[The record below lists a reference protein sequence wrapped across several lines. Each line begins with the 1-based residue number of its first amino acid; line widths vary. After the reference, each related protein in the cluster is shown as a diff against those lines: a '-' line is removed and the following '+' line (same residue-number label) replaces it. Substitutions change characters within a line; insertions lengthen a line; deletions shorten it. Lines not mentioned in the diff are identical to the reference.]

1 MPSSWKM
8 AFQVFGV
15 LALTGVAML
24 PHKACSEA
32 SPPPV
37 VAEEMQHVQSD
48 FAMGGGRRLNA
59 NWNTCVQQAR
69 ISQDA
74 NAAERCV
81 VYGYGALL
89 LIGPGVAANGMPVM
103 RRLTADVVAPG
114 QMEMLEI
121 MGIPDGPRQAWL
133 DRYRRWVSKGH
144 SPDKAD
150 PPDKDY
156 TPVKGYP
163 SNFGALPPVIGD
175 GGSRDAQPDL
185 AKAAEGQSPAEL
197 LRQSDIAEALRRL
210 VGQQLFTGLKD
221 YSFGA
226 PMEFNGR
233 FTVGKACVPRD
244 CGMSE
249 VRYVFSSDDV
259 WLAIVE
265 GRRITIYGNPPRQ
278 VRALLL
284 RERNQ
289 TSWRG
294 NAEDATRPLQPR
306 MLPVS
311 VDPTP
316 RPAPADGD
324 TTEIRLRNHDG
335 TLVVPVLINNTMT
348 VPFTI
353 DSGASDVSIST
364 DILNKLMQSGSISRA
379 DFLGKQTYHLA
390 DGSTVASETFR
401 IHSLKVGDREVKDVT
416 GSVTND
422 TDGLLLGQSFL
433 TRFRSWSIDNQRQ
446 VLLLK

>member
-1 MPSSWKM
+1 MPSSRKVT
-8 AFQVFGV
+8 FTVIGSLV
-15 LALTGVAML
+15 LALSVLTWHQAQAEM
-24 PHKACSEA
+24 
-32 SPPPV
+32 SPPPAV
-37 VAEEMQHVQSD
+37 GEETRQVQSD
-48 FAMGGGRRLNA
+48 FALGGVRRLNV
-59 NWNTCVQQAR
+59 NWSKCVQQAR

-81 VYGYGALL
+81 IYGYGALL
-89 LIGPGVAANGMPVM
+89 VIGSGETFDSTPWMRNMTTEGLGPGQ
-103 RRLTADVVAPG
+103 T
-114 QMEMLEI
+114 EMLAI
-121 MGIPDGPRQAWL
+121 MGIPEGPRQAWL
-133 DRYRRWVSKGH
+133 DRYRRWVLEGYSA
-144 SPDKAD
+144 DKAN
-150 PPDKDY
+150 PPDNGY

-163 SNFGALPPVIGD
+163 SSFGSLPPVFSD
-175 GGSRDAQPDL
+175 GGTREPQADL
-185 AKAAEGQSPAEL
+185 AKAAEGQSPAEA
-197 LRQSDIAEALRRL
+197 LRQPDISAALRNL
-210 VGQQLFTGLKD
+210 LGQQLYARLKD
-221 YSFGA
+221 YGFGG
-226 PMEFNGR
+226 PMAFNGR

-249 VRYVFSSDDV
+249 VRYVFSSDEV
-259 WLAIVE
+259 WVAIVE
-265 GRRITIYGNPPRQ
+265 GRRMRIYGNPPRQ

-289 TSWRG
+289 VAWRG
-294 NAEDATRPLQPR
+294 GIEDVTHPVQPPV
-306 MLPVS
+306 LPVS
-311 VDPTP
+311 VDPAP
-316 RPAPADGD
+316 RQASVDGD
-324 TTEIRLRNHDG
+324 TTEIRLRKRDG

-401 IHSLKVGDREVKDVT
+401 IHSLKVGDREVRDVT